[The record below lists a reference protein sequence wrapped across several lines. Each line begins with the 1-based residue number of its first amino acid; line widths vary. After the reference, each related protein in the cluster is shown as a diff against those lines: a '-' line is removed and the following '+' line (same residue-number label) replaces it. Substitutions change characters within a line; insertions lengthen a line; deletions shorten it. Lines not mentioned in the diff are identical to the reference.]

1 MLMIIVRPGAQ
12 ASVAGG
18 FMCFDLSD
26 EERAIAE
33 EFADD
38 SVEPLKSICERRFAE
53 VEKKGRL
60 PW

>member
-12 ASVAGG
+12 ASVAGE
-18 FMCFDLSD
+18 FMYLDLSD
-26 EERAIAE
+26 EERAIVE

-38 SVEPLKSICERRFAE
+38 SVEPLKSICERWFAA
-53 VEKKGRL
+53 VERKGRI